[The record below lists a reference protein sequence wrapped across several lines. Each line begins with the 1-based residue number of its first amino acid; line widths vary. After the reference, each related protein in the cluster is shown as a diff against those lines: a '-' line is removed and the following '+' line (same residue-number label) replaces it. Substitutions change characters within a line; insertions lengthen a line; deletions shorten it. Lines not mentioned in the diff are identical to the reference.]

1 MGEWKSVKYPDGCLE
16 CGTTDRTHFGRGLCS
31 MCYQREMRGHEME
44 NTQRSLGTDVGLEQV
59 SVSDDLLGDSGLVE
73 GEGVAGDSYSVTERP
88 PSLGLSA
95 PTSGPPSQDAESP
108 KRWARF
114 FAKKEKQQSEPA
126 STKERRPKVVRQTK
140 RISSAD
146 TLADA
151 WQGLGGLAVR
161 SGKHVPLGRYMMFSS
176 QVTGEI
182 LDDAVKGTPI
192 DRLILQPVAKGRGR
206 FDALSAVF
214 GPPMIILAIER
225 DPSKAD
231 MLFPIL
237 KTSIRNSLPLMAPA
251 IKKIQKKEADI
262 AAAAA
267 EMGFDGDGDPADQII
282 NMIFGDWMPP
292 APEPQPEPAETD
304 SDEYATQAS

>member
-1 MGEWKSVKYPDGCLE
+1 
-16 CGTTDRTHFGRGLCS
+16 
-31 MCYQREMRGHEME
+31 ME
-44 NTQRSLGTDVGLEQV
+44 NTKGNVGINVGVEQAGI
-59 SVSDDLLGDSGLVE
+59 SDDLLGHRGLVD
-73 GEGVAGDSYSVTERP
+73 GQGVAEDSYSTTERP

-95 PTSGPPSQDAESP
+95 PTEGAPLGDAEP
-108 KRWARF
+108 QKRWAKF
-114 FAKKEKQQSEPA
+114 FGQKE
-126 STKERRPKVVRQTK
+126 STPNQPGDTSRERRPKVVRQTK

-225 DPSKAD
+225 DPSRAE
-231 MLFPIL
+231 MLLPIL

-282 NMIFGDWMPP
+282 NMIFGDWVPP
-292 APEPQPEPAETD
+292 VPEPEAEPDESD
-304 SDEYATQAS
+304 NDEYATQAS